1 MLGDV
6 PQTWSEVWGLGPGV
20 YSWVQSMPLEWQPED
35 TPSGALRVEL
45 SVHTSAPDV
54 PGGTRSAMLSYIDGV
69 ATRTRYVGERSSG
82 GDHWAKLATATPP
95 QEFDLPLAEG
105 LQPVPAYGSNKYRK
119 NQFNEVGITISV
131 TKTDVGTNDI
141 ENTSLLATLPAGF
154 RPATMISGAA
164 FVDRG
169 EESVVY
175 PAFILIYPDGSV
187 RINQSNDV
195 SCSLVIASMSF
206 LAAG

>member
-1 MLGDV
+1 MKLSVSAPETACADLHTAANGLLHIA
-6 PQTWSEVWGLGPGV
+6 PSEV
-20 YSWVQSMPLEWQPED
+20 
-35 TPSGALRVEL
+35 GAGA
-45 SVHTSAPDV
+45 TANAPDGISWAIAQKFGV
-54 PGGTRSAMLSYIDGV
+54 GLIHTILAVDCIGRAWVEGYDGV
-69 ATRTRYVGERSSG
+69 TWNG
-82 GDHWAKLATATPP
+82 WKPLATAAPP
-95 QEFDLPLAEG
+95 QEFELPLAEG
-105 LQPVPAYGSNKYRK
+105 MQPVPAYGSNKYRK

-164 FVDRG
+164 YVDRG

>member
-1 MLGDV
+1 MDAEQLENRGGWTVSISAKFGHNFFSGNSFAGIDQCIV
-6 PQTWSEVWGLGPGV
+6 TTYAYNLNAARQIVSFLDNTGVKYRLAIGEDQWGAWKQI
-20 YSWVQSMPLEWQPED
+20 S
-35 TPSGALRVEL
+35 
-45 SVHTSAPDV
+45 
-54 PGGTRSAMLSYIDGV
+54 
-69 ATRTRYVGERSSG
+69 
-82 GDHWAKLATATPP
+82 TATSP

-187 RINQSNDV
+187 KINQSNGV
-195 SCSLVIASMSF
+195 SCSMVIASMSF